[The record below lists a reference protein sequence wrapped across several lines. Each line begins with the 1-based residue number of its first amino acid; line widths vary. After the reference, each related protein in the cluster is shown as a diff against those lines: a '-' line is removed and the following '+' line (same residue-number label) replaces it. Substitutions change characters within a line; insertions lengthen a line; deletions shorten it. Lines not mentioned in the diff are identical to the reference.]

1 MRLTVLGSGT
11 GWPRLDRNAPGYL
24 LKSEI
29 NLLLDM
35 GPSIIKQLL
44 KIGFTLE
51 DIDAIFISHFHPDH
65 VSDLVPFLFATRYQ
79 MGYKRKRPVKIYAC
93 EGFKKFLSLLNQAF
107 DGTIEPPEGFIQI
120 VELPRIKNYV
130 FSLSDFEAII
140 TPVKHREESLAIRL
154 EKEGKAIVYSGDTGY
169 CEEIVELAEE
179 ADLLILECSNP
190 VVGEPPHH
198 LAPEEVAQIAKRAK
212 VKTLLVSHF
221 YPHSEGIGVLE
232 KIKKEFEGR
241 CLLAE
246 DLLSIE
252 I

>member
-1 MRLTVLGSGT
+1 LRLTVLGSGT

-24 LKSEI
+24 LQSEV

-44 KIGFTLE
+44 KRGVTLE
-51 DIDAIFISHFHPDH
+51 EIDAIFISHFHPDH
-65 VSDLVPFLFATRYQ
+65 VSDLIPFLFATRYQ
-79 MGYKRKRPVKIYAC
+79 MGYKRKRPVKIYGC
-93 EGFKKFLSLLNQAF
+93 EGIKEFLSLLSQAF
-107 DGTIEPPEGFIQI
+107 DGTIDPPEGLIEI
-120 VELPRIKNYV
+120 MELPKIKNYV
-130 FSLSDFEAII
+130 FPLGDFEAIT

-154 EKEGKAIVYSGDTGY
+154 EKEGKALVYSGDTGY
-169 CEEIVELAEE
+169 CDEIVELAEG

-190 VVGEPPHH
+190 VIGEPAHH
-198 LAPEEVAQIAKRAK
+198 LAPEEVALIAKRAK

-221 YPHSEGIGVLE
+221 YPHSEGIEVLE
-232 KIKKEFEGR
+232 KIKREFEGR